1 MAPQSPT
8 RQNSG
13 GQEKYYRRGE
23 IGSRQRLRT
32 AVQGPRGAAQST
44 PDWQD
49 LGLGNNRQIHKDLSW
64 ATQSNLAQHHQTG
77 VKTIKTRPEA
87 MQAHENSAAQPTS
100 TMPVERTAVGKR
112 RHVGTMQGDFPL
124 TPLSGARVC
133 RVQRE
138 VKYKWEEQAGAGF
151 RGQEVAGRLLA
162 ASLWWAG
169 LAVSGIHC
177 SVAKTA
183 TCHVSA

>member
-32 AVQGPRGAAQST
+32 AVQGPKGAAQST

-49 LGLGNNRQIHKDLSW
+49 LGLGNNRQIHKDPSW
-64 ATQSNLAQHHQTG
+64 ATKSNLAQHRQTG

-100 TMPVERTAVGKR
+100 TIPVERTAVGKC

-124 TPLSGARVC
+124 THCPVHVSAGSSLKSSTNGKSRLGRASGAR
-133 RVQRE
+133 RQR
-138 VKYKWEEQAGAGF
+138 AG
-151 RGQEVAGRLLA
+151 
-162 ASLWWAG
+162 S
-169 LAVSGIHC
+169 
-177 SVAKTA
+177 
-183 TCHVSA
+183 